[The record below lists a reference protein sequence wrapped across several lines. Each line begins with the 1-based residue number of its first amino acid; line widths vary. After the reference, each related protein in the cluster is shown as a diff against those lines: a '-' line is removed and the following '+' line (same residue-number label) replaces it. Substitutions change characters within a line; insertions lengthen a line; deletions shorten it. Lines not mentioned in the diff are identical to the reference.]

1 MVTKKKWSELSSRNR
16 RLITVSGAVE
26 VVLLAAALADIKR
39 RPAEQINGPKWLWSA
54 VAFVSFVGPIAYF
67 AVGRRRQRAATA

>member
-1 MVTKKKWSELSSRNR
+1 MPTRKKWSELSSRSR

-26 VVLLAAALADIKR
+26 VVLLAAALVDIRR

-54 VAFVSFVGPIAYF
+54 LAFVSFVGPIAYF
-67 AVGRRRQRAATA
+67 TLGRRRQRAATV